1 MAGEWLRATR
11 KPRERIMIGDEIE
24 VTVLAVQGE
33 TVRLGIRS
41 PADVPVFRAEAY
53 LEIQRDRAKGPAHRR
68 EPGSGSSCA
77 RGLEGSARSAS
88 LRGSERGRSPRA
100 P

>member
-1 MAGEWLRATR
+1 
-11 KPRERIMIGDEIE
+11 MIGDEIE

-53 LEIQRDRAKGPAHRR
+53 LEIPRDRAQGA
-68 EPGSGSSCA
+68 
-77 RGLEGSARSAS
+77 SAQT
-88 LRGSERGRSPRA
+88 
-100 P
+100 

>member
-1 MAGEWLRATR
+1 VAGEWLRATR

-53 LEIQRDRAKGPAHRR
+53 LEIQQDRAKGA
-68 EPGSGSSCA
+68 SGQT
-77 RGLEGSARSAS
+77 
-88 LRGSERGRSPRA
+88 
-100 P
+100 